1 MLAKTLFASAASVAV
16 FGLFAVSM
24 PAAAQ
29 KAPRPAAGPE
39 AGAVMADVQADYRAM
54 GEELGLKGNQQAA
67 FDRYAQA
74 VAKAEADHV
83 QWHEANQPP
92 RRGDRQ
98 ARVKHRADH
107 EQFRAQQ
114 FETLAGARAELIKG
128 LNADQVALLDE
139 MEDGYRFAPAP
150 GPRRG
155 YGFGPGPRG
164 PRGYGY
170 WGPHHRWGGWGPC
183 WDGYGPRMHHR
194 RGPGCAWGGNYG
206 YGPGYG
212 AGYGPGSGWGCPWR

>member
-39 AGAVMADVQADYRAM
+39 AGSVMADVQADYRAM

-107 EQFRAQQ
+107 EQFRAPNSS
-114 FETLAGARAELIKG
+114 RVSMPI
-128 LNADQVALLDE
+128 
-139 MEDGYRFAPAP
+139 R
-150 GPRRG
+150 
-155 YGFGPGPRG
+155 
-164 PRGYGY
+164 
-170 WGPHHRWGGWGPC
+170 
-183 WDGYGPRMHHR
+183 
-194 RGPGCAWGGNYG
+194 
-206 YGPGYG
+206 
-212 AGYGPGSGWGCPWR
+212 

>member
-128 LNADQVALLDE
+128 D
-139 MEDGYRFAPAP
+139 
-150 GPRRG
+150 
-155 YGFGPGPRG
+155 
-164 PRGYGY
+164 GY
-170 WGPHHRWGGWGPC
+170 WGSHHRWGGWGPC